1 MMGAI
6 AYVEILDASDDS
18 IVKAYNE
25 IVELIADK
33 YVSAICIN
41 GSMNSDEWFKEST
54 IVESWVKNNGRSTH
68 RIFGGS
74 NIIET
79 LRKTICGGM
88 SATKLSMQGYEI
100 VDTETFLA
108 SNKGK

>member
-1 MMGAI
+1 MGTI

-41 GSMNSDEWFKEST
+41 GSMSSDEWFKEST
-54 IVESWVKNNGRSTH
+54 IVESWVKNKGRCNH

-74 NIIET
+74 DIIDT
-79 LRKTICGGM
+79 LRKTIRGGM

-100 VDTETFLA
+100 VDTETFIVT
-108 SNKGK
+108 NKGK